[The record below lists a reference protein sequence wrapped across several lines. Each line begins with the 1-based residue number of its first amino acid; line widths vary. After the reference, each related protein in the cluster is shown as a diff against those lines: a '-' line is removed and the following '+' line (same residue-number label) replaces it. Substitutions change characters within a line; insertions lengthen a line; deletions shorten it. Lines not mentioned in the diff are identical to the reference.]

1 MSNPRELAVKILVH
15 SQEGAYVNL
24 ELNRFLTSN
33 ISPVD
38 RAFITEL
45 VYGVIS
51 YRNRLDY
58 IISKFSNM
66 KIKKMSKD
74 VLNILRLGIYQIMF
88 LDKIPV
94 YAAVN
99 ESVEMAKKLNPGAAK
114 FVNAILRNVLRKKD
128 AIVYPDI
135 NKEPIRYLSVYYSFP
150 IWMIENWIDLFGFEF
165 TRELCKTLN
174 KKADLCIRVNTLKI
188 SVENLEKQ
196 LIRDGIKIKS
206 GLFMKEA
213 FYILEHNKFTALE
226 SFKNGFF
233 LPQDESSMLASKVL
247 DAKPGE
253 SILDVAAAPGGKTT
267 HIAQLMGN
275 RGCITAWDIHLHRVK
290 LLKDTCKR
298 MGVNIV
304 NAKVMDARVP
314 NEKLYNCFDRVLIDA
329 PCSGLGVIRRKPDI
343 KWSKSPQDIK
353 NLQKEQNIIL
363 QTCANYVKPGGVL
376 LYSTCSIQ
384 PDENEFI
391 IEKLLSEKSEFA
403 YDDIR
408 PFLPETLSKYIKKP
422 FGHITLYPNIHKV
435 NGFFISRLK
444 KKR

>member
-150 IWMIENWIDLFGFEF
+150 IWMIE
-165 TRELCKTLN
+165 R
-174 KKADLCIRVNTLKI
+174 
-188 SVENLEKQ
+188 
-196 LIRDGIKIKS
+196 
-206 GLFMKEA
+206 
-213 FYILEHNKFTALE
+213 
-226 SFKNGFF
+226 
-233 LPQDESSMLASKVL
+233 
-247 DAKPGE
+247 
-253 SILDVAAAPGGKTT
+253 
-267 HIAQLMGN
+267 
-275 RGCITAWDIHLHRVK
+275 
-290 LLKDTCKR
+290 
-298 MGVNIV
+298 
-304 NAKVMDARVP
+304 
-314 NEKLYNCFDRVLIDA
+314 
-329 PCSGLGVIRRKPDI
+329 
-343 KWSKSPQDIK
+343 
-353 NLQKEQNIIL
+353 
-363 QTCANYVKPGGVL
+363 
-376 LYSTCSIQ
+376 
-384 PDENEFI
+384 
-391 IEKLLSEKSEFA
+391 
-403 YDDIR
+403 
-408 PFLPETLSKYIKKP
+408 
-422 FGHITLYPNIHKV
+422 
-435 NGFFISRLK
+435 
-444 KKR
+444 